1 MAETKPDMWMRL
13 LVMRFTSIM
22 MLNMICR
29 VTSHRAPRSR
39 SDGSTSTPERGQ
51 YGLRPDWQITD
62 TRAGGSENG
71 ISDRRSNSGG
81 RWLAQPDRR
90 FRAGNKLNV
99 HFRRFSHAEHSVAIE
114 IRVLRLPFG
123 ELGSLIQG
131 RRKPPQSRAFHLSC
145 GAIRMNDCSRVYD
158 NGQFLYCDVAGRAVN
173 PHTSGAGN
181 PRRHI
186 AFLPERRC
194 DAEADIL
201 RHGTPPTCLLSSAGE
216 HRGLP
221 VRAAYGVRRRSGV
234 TSGAVEQ
241 A

>member
-1 MAETKPDMWMRL
+1 MIARLSEEANRQQYDGFMRD
-13 LVMRFTSIM
+13 LVE
-22 MLNMICR
+22 L
-29 VTSHRAPRSR
+29 VV
-39 SDGSTSTPERGQ
+39 DK
-51 YGLRPDWQITD
+51 Y
-62 TRAGGSENG
+62 NG
-71 ISDRRSNSGG
+71 
-81 RWLAQPDRR
+81 
-90 FRAGNKLNV
+90 
-99 HFRRFSHAEHSVAIE
+99 
-114 IRVLRLPFG
+114 
-123 ELGSLIQG
+123 
-131 RRKPPQSRAFHLSC
+131 HL
-145 GAIRMNDCSRVYD
+145 
-158 NGQFLYCDVAGRAVN
+158 QLLYCDVAVRTVN
-173 PHTSGAGN
+173 PHASGAGN